1 MAEKN
6 RKYSN
11 ALANAQAQAERPEGE
26 AIRLAQDG
34 DATAFEYLYNLHS
47 RRIYCLCLRMV
58 RNTTEAQ
65 DLTQDAFLQVFRKIH
80 TFRGE
85 SGFSTWLHR
94 LTVNVVLMRLRKS
107 KHVEISIDDR
117 LSSDEGEF
125 SSSIELGAEDLPLS
139 GTIDRINLQN
149 AIGELPDGYRL
160 MFVLHDVEGYQH
172 HEIAKILGCSVGN
185 SKSQLHKARLRL
197 RQILREGSRKKG
209 IQNGKSSRLRALA
222 LRSSEGL
229 EFAGA

>member
-222 LRSSEGL
+222 SRSSEVL
-229 EFAGA
+229 QFAGA

>member
-125 SSSIELGAEDLPLS
+125 SSSIELGR
-139 GTIDRINLQN
+139 RIS
-149 AIGELPDGYRL
+149 P
-160 MFVLHDVEGYQH
+160 
-172 HEIAKILGCSVGN
+172 
-185 SKSQLHKARLRL
+185 
-197 RQILREGSRKKG
+197 
-209 IQNGKSSRLRALA
+209 
-222 LRSSEGL
+222 
-229 EFAGA
+229 